1 MLNADYI
8 QALSLQFSINAEQF
22 ILYDQH
28 RDPIQKQ
35 FICQYWLRG
44 TCCFTPDFCH
54 FAHGIQYLE
63 YKIDSITNL
72 KPLPSLEDV
81 KLKYR
86 IDGFP
91 KQYFVVEKF
100 QSHPKVKEEL
110 KEYHEYIGKYYD
122 PNKVYTLREI
132 KFERSIKPI
141 ILNTMYLLEI
151 QSFYEKILEMLQVKI
166 IPRAVFIHELNR
178 VGYSFMGSHFARPKT
193 LIFHLQNSGSCFSKT
208 LRTNIVITGYDE
220 SILRKQNSLKVLKQG
235 VAKQNIEQNDNQDD
249 VNKEDNDDQDE
260 EEEDEM
266 MGLDDPIETKEGEKE
281 IIFLIK
287 VDDKKELIKSFA
299 LKLQEILTAQ
309 PELAKLTDMDDFQLA
324 IDERI
329 KEENHI
335 NFQKQQQIFPNLHQ
349 ILTIKN
355 QIWDEF
361 AEEHG
366 FQHIKFTNSRDSGI
380 PISSIVKYFTPEQKL
395 ELTNYLQK
403 PKIKYFLCQYW
414 MRGICIFQK
423 KDCRF
428 AHGLED
434 LELNF
439 DIARD
444 FEHLNQEQKPLR
456 YNQKP
461 LINHR
466 TYQILF
472 LQQYKMIDYGVLGQH
487 QKKNI
492 FQIDNLKEY
501 RDKIREFIQ
510 REMIINL
517 YKRISNGKPQNKGE
531 IMKYYNLVG
540 FIQRGIDLSELKII
554 KLLINNDAVFE
565 KESIVKVHQ
574 IEQDGL
580 SKKEK
585 KKVTQKQILLIPV
598 LDYNV
603 YNKFY
608 ESIIF
613 QALISVL
620 KNKVELPVEESVVKK
635 EIYKLDQV
643 LEMPGLYQFFLRHPK
658 KKYTLIDYFQEN
670 ILGQV
675 KNKLKDQIHPEV
687 YEQISE
693 DGFNLISF
701 EADIPQLMAIIQAI
715 YGNVLSHNQIPI
727 NFDKLIKQIEMKASD
742 NDKYNCLV
750 NYLHKDK
757 LHKFFSINGS
767 LYVINQHG
775 KIVDKIKKCKC
786 GKQYQAPAKIKQI
799 NNNMLIQKIMEVQE
813 FIDKDVR
820 NTIIVDSAEKLLL
833 VQDFMSFDVNYI
845 GIDLEG
851 QLRKGDIWLVQMG
864 VMIENLR
871 IIFIF
876 DLMKSK
882 YLEAD
887 LVFHE
892 QMISVIRLILED
904 EGICKVFHD
913 CKRDSQALHINHI
926 CPKNIAD
933 TSSTYIFLESLKL
946 NDQEQKKVKKNPIQI
961 SKEVLQVATP
971 PINSVL
977 TKYGALYGGNELK
990 EEMHAKFNNCKADD
1004 FFARPNPAFMYY
1016 SARDVEDLVQVYLQM
1031 EMLALDY
1038 RYIIEKMSN
1047 KNKEYFLK
1055 GQDKIQDK

>member
-28 RDPIQKQ
+28 RDPKQKQ

-44 TCCFTPDFCH
+44 TCCFTPEFCH
-54 FAHGIQYLE
+54 FSHGIQYLE
-63 YKIDSITNL
+63 YQIDSLTNL
-72 KPLPSLEDV
+72 KPLPSVEDV

-100 QSHPKVKEEL
+100 QSHPKVKEQL
-110 KEYHEYIGKYYD
+110 KQYHEYIGKYYD
-122 PNKVYTLREI
+122 PNKVYTLKEI

-141 ILNTMYLLEI
+141 ILNTMYLMEI
-151 QSFYEKILEMLQVKI
+151 QDFYQKILEKLNVKI

-193 LIFHLQNSGSCFSKT
+193 LIFHLQNSGYCFSKT
-208 LRTNIVITGYDE
+208 LRTDIVIHGYDE
-220 SILRKQNSLKVLKQG
+220 SILRKQNTLKVLKQG
-235 VAKQNIEQNDNQDD
+235 VGKQQNLEQNENQDD
-249 VNKEDNDDQDE
+249 INKEDNEDQ
-260 EEEDEM
+260 EEDEDDENI
-266 MGLDDPIETKEGEKE
+266 GFDDPIETKEGEKD
-281 IIFLIK
+281 IVFLIK
-287 VDDKKELIKSFA
+287 VENKEELIKCFIQ
-299 LKLQEILTAQ
+299 KLQEILTEK
-309 PELAKLTDMDDFQLA
+309 PELAQLTDMDDFQEA
-324 IDERI
+324 IDQII
-329 KEENHI
+329 KQQNQI
-335 NFQKQQQIFPNLHQ
+335 NFEMQQRILPNLYQ
-349 ILTIKN
+349 MLTIKD

-361 AEEHG
+361 AEENG
-366 FQHIKFTNSRDSGI
+366 LQHIKFKNSRDSGI
-380 PISSIVKYFTPEQKL
+380 QISSIVQYFTPEQKQ

-403 PKIKYFLCQYW
+403 PKIKYYLCQYW

-439 DIARD
+439 DVVRD
-444 FEHLNQEQKPLR
+444 FEQLNQEQKPLR

-466 TYQILF
+466 TYTILY
-472 LQQYKMIDYGVLGQH
+472 LQQYRMIDQGALEKH
-487 QKKNI
+487 QKRNI

-501 RDKIREFIQ
+501 RDKIREFISK
-510 REMIINL
+510 EMIINV
-517 YKRISNGKPQNKGE
+517 YKKISNGKPQNKGE
-531 IMKYYNLVG
+531 IMKYYNMIG
-540 FIQRGIDLSELKII
+540 FIQKGIDLSELKII
-554 KLLINNDAVFE
+554 KILINNDAVFE

-574 IEQDGL
+574 IEQEGL

-598 LDYNV
+598 LDYKV
-603 YNKFY
+603 YDKFY

-613 QALISVL
+613 QALVNVF
-620 KNKVELPVEESVVKK
+620 KNKVELPIEESVVKK

-643 LEMPGLYQFFLRHPK
+643 LEMPGLYQYFLRHPK
-658 KKYTLIDYFQEN
+658 KRYTLIEYFQEN
-670 ILGQV
+670 ILGKV
-675 KNKLKDQIHPEV
+675 KTQLKDQIHPEV

-693 DGFNLISF
+693 DGFNLITF
-701 EADIPQLMAIIQAI
+701 EADIPSLMAIIQAI
-715 YGNVLSHNQIPI
+715 YGNTLSRNQISI

-750 NYLHKDK
+750 NYLHKEK
-757 LHKFFSINGS
+757 LHKFYSINGN
-767 LYVINQHG
+767 LYVINQYG
-775 KIVDKIKKCKC
+775 KAIDKIKTCKC

-833 VQDFMSFDVNYI
+833 AQEFMSFDVNYI
-845 GIDLEG
+845 AIDIEG
-851 QLRKGDIWLVQMG
+851 QLKKGDIWLIQMG
-864 VMIENLR
+864 VMVENLR

-876 DLMKSK
+876 DLMKAK
-882 YLEAD
+882 YLERD
-887 LVFHE
+887 LLFNE
-892 QMISVIRLILED
+892 QMLSVIRTILED

-913 CKRDSQALHINHI
+913 CKRDSQALHINQI
-926 CPKNIAD
+926 CPKNIVD
-933 TSSTYIFLESLKL
+933 TSSTYQFLEYLKL
-946 NDQEQKKVKKNPIQI
+946 NDQDQKKVKKNPIQI

-977 TKYGALYGGNELK
+977 TKYGALHGGNELK
-990 EEMHAKFNNCKADD
+990 EEMHQKFNHCKPDD

-1031 EMLALDY
+1031 EMFALEY

-1047 KNKEYFLK
+1047 KNKEFYFK
-1055 GQDKIQDK
+1055 KKDN